1 MTAGGEW
8 VGSKGESE
16 RGGSG
21 QNKKKKKQ
29 DAQTNASLGNRCNQ
43 LSQSA
48 NDQFHGE
55 K

>member
-1 MTAGGEW
+1 MN
-8 VGSKGESE
+8 KIK
-16 RGGSG
+16 R
-21 QNKKKKKQ
+21 KKKQKQ

>member
-1 MTAGGEW
+1 MN
-8 VGSKGESE
+8 KIK
-16 RGGSG
+16 R
-21 QNKKKKKQ
+21 KKKQKQ
-29 DAQTNASLGNRCNQ
+29 DAQTNASLGNGCNQ